1 MYGVRGKVTYVDN
14 NSLFAILAHRYFVQI
29 SNQRNIHRF
38 SFVRSS
44 MRKILRILLSAPS
57 ARKVLPVPSKHRTSS
72 FSAFSSILWANSNTE
87 LMISYGD
94 SPRQGERR
102 HGVFIYGVHWPIC
115 SKLIVWWSA
124 SWSIACYY
132 LLLLQSAECWVH
144 SVLACHNKRALSV
157 LGERVE
163 SEFANWSRDRQT

>member
-1 MYGVRGKVTYVDN
+1 MVVTRGWRG
-14 NSLFAILAHRYFVQI
+14 SWGRRRFLCRLLFLINTCIDKRHKTICEQHTLIITIYSILAFIQTHI
-29 SNQRNIHRF
+29 TNRNIHRF

-102 HGVFIYGVHWPIC
+102 HGVFIYGFHWPIC
-115 SKLIVWWSA
+115 SKLIVW
-124 SWSIACYY
+124 
-132 LLLLQSAECWVH
+132 
-144 SVLACHNKRALSV
+144 
-157 LGERVE
+157 
-163 SEFANWSRDRQT
+163 